1 MGIHAQLTC
10 DDAGSRPADP
20 AGAGIGSREGFHSTT
35 RRCEMAEAL
44 MQDLPEGFGQAEYD
58 AVNEEMNIAAEPPD
72 GLIFHSAGQGP
83 TGAWR
88 IVDIWES
95 RDHFERFMQERLMPA
110 FTEVSGQQPEEGQ
123 QPDTTWW
130 PIHNTLIP

>member
-1 MGIHAQLTC
+1 
-10 DDAGSRPADP
+10 
-20 AGAGIGSREGFHSTT
+20 
-35 RRCEMAEAL
+35 MAEAL

-58 AVNEEMNIAAEPPD
+58 AVNEKMNVVADPPD

-95 RDHFERFMQERLMPA
+95 REHFERFLQDRLMPA
-110 FTEVSGQQPEEGQ
+110 FIEVSGQQPEEGQ

-130 PIHNTLIP
+130 PIHNTIKP